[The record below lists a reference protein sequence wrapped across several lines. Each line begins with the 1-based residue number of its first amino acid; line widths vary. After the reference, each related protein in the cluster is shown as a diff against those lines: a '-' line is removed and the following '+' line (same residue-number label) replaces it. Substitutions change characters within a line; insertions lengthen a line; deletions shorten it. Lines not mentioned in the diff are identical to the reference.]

1 MKKRPAASAGKKP
14 SLFSSAFHKLSKK
27 VKIILL
33 VLTAVLLAVL
43 IPTGVNYLHNPQ
55 AEVVTVNTLQNI
67 LNVSDLSTFEAVYNG
82 IADVHNAEKPEKI
95 DYYVS
100 YNARVQAGIDFEQVK
115 TEIDTE
121 NKRIV
126 VTLPPV
132 KITDTT
138 VDITTMDY
146 IFENKK
152 AETASVSQ
160 EAYKACIDDVARE
173 SREQDAIYTL
183 ARQNAENIVEALI
196 KPFISQWDASYTLDI
211 RGEGEA

>member
-1 MKKRPAASAGKKP
+1 MKK
-14 SLFSSAFHKLSKK
+14 
-27 VKIILL
+27 ILL
-33 VLTAVLLAVL
+33 GLLAAGILAIL
-43 IPTGVNYLHNPQ
+43 IPTGLNYLHRPEE
-55 AEVVTVNTLQNI
+55 EVLTVNTLQNI

-82 IADVHNAEKPEKI
+82 IADVHNDEKPEKI